1 MLFSLLAATA
11 LNAAEPDGVAD
22 TDSAAID
29 SDGKQSEWVNMRCED
44 PASVMKS
51 VWREINFRRSL
62 EDYRKVSVSV
72 ADSLESVKKPDETV
86 KAYSKVLHTLSA
98 MINYQRLHVEDYSP
112 RLTIYF
118 YTSVALFLMMLL
130 CWLVNSFVIKPL
142 TLKFKKP

>member
-22 TDSAAID
+22 TDSAAIA

-51 VWREINFRRSL
+51 VWTEINFRRCL
-62 EDYRKVSVSV
+62 EDYRTVSVSV
-72 ADSLESVKKPDETV
+72 ADSLESVKKPDET
-86 KAYSKVLHTLSA
+86 A
-98 MINYQRLHVEDYSP
+98 
-112 RLTIYF
+112 
-118 YTSVALFLMMLL
+118 VALFLMMLL